1 MGSRVA
7 RPTLLLNHD
16 SASGIYGSGP
26 AAHLHRRCEPV
37 ALPQRDLK
45 DRSAGAPPATLLFHK
60 PYGVLS
66 QFSREPGSAW
76 GCLADWIEQREV
88 YPAGRLDADSEGLL
102 LLTGDGRLQ
111 HQLTDPRWGHW
122 RTYWVQVEG
131 EPSDTSLNDLRRGLD
146 IQGRRT
152 LPARAEM
159 IQDPQLGERQP
170 PIRQRRSIPTAWL
183 EIHLR
188 EGRNRQVRR
197 MTAAVGLPTLR
208 LVRVAIDLMDG
219 AHPLSLEGLAAGQ
232 WRFVSRAEQ
241 RRLEALMPAEPRRGS
256 GPETRP
262 RFRPG
267 RR

>member
-1 MGSRVA
+1 
-7 RPTLLLNHD
+7 
-16 SASGIYGSGP
+16 
-26 AAHLHRRCEPV
+26 V
-37 ALPQRDLK
+37 ALPQRNLRE
-45 DRSAGAPPATLLFHK
+45 RSADSTPATLLFHK

-102 LLTGDGRLQ
+102 LLTSDGQLQ
-111 HQLTDPRWGHW
+111 HRLTDPRWGHW

-131 EPSDTSLNDLRRGLD
+131 EPSDASLNALHQGLD

-152 LPARAEM
+152 LPARVERIM
-159 IQDPQLGERQP
+159 DPQLGERQP

-183 EIHLR
+183 EIQLR

-219 AHPLSLEGLAAGQ
+219 GDPLTLEGLASGE
-232 WRFVSRAEQ
+232 WRFLSREEE
-241 RRLEALMPAEPRRGS
+241 RRLEALMTGEPRSGS
-256 GPETRP
+256 GPATRP
-262 RFRPG
+262 RFNPG